1 MTAEETVLHPE
12 KAKSAVTA
20 CLVGQEVF
28 WCAEE
33 RRHLAVEF
41 GCFCFVFL
49 LSVRSDALVL
59 VPASSHT
66 EWESGVDAEPG
77 LTFSS
82 DRGFTVSVW
91 FRGFLGWRN
100 NSSRELG

>member
-1 MTAEETVLHPE
+1 M
-12 KAKSAVTA
+12 
-20 CLVGQEVF
+20 
-28 WCAEE
+28 
-33 RRHLAVEF
+33 EF

-66 EWESGVDAEPG
+66 ESGVDAEPG

-91 FRGFLGWRN
+91 FRSFLGWSN